1 MTLSTLPIPNAR
13 FAHSLP
19 DPDQVCLPGVR
30 QGGAQALLSQQ
41 TLEDVVALALAV
53 TGAAAAQLHLQQ
65 DDAPPDTPPAL
76 ILIATELLLDA
87 DSQPSGYLSIFD
99 HAPRKLSASQQADLA
114 ALARQVS
121 QQITSRRAVLRL
133 EASLQRLEIISSTD
147 ALTGLQNRR
156 SFEQRIRQEF
166 ARARR
171 YELALS
177 FLMLDVD
184 FFKHFNDVH
193 GHQAGDRMLYRVA
206 QTLRQKLRGQDTLAR
221 FGGEEFVVVL
231 PNTGR
236 NGALVLAERYRLAI
250 ESLGVAEVTVSIGVA
265 TLEATMQGPD
275 DLVNAADRALYLAK
289 GSGRNKV
296 VEAPLN

>member
-1 MTLSTLPIPNAR
+1 MMPSTLSIPNAR
-13 FAHSLP
+13 FTHSSPEADDAGKAGLRHS
-19 DPDQVCLPGVR
+19 D
-30 QGGAQALLSQQ
+30 AKALLSQQ
-41 TLEDVVALALAV
+41 GLTDVIALALAV
-53 TGAAAAQLHLQQ
+53 TGAATAQLLLQQ
-65 DDAPPDTPPAL
+65 DDVLPEMPPAL
-76 ILIATELLLDA
+76 FLIATELLLDA
-87 DSQPSGYLSIFD
+87 DGQPTGHLVIFD
-99 HAPRKLSASQQADLA
+99 HVERQLSASQQANFA

-121 QQITSRRAVLRL
+121 QQITSRHAVLLL

-171 YELALS
+171 YDLALS

-184 FFKHFNDVH
+184 FFKHFNDLH

-206 QTLRQKLRGQDTLAR
+206 QTLRQNLRGQDTLAR

-275 DLVNAADRALYLAK
+275 ELVNAADRALYRAK

>member
-1 MTLSTLPIPNAR
+1 MTLSALPIPPPR
-13 FAHSLP
+13 FAQSLSEMDHARTP
-19 DPDQVCLPGVR
+19 SLV
-30 QGGAQALLSQQ
+30 QGAALSLLSQPCMS
-41 TLEDVVALALAV
+41 DVIALALAV

-65 DDAPPDTPPAL
+65 DDAPPETPPAL

-87 DSQPSGYLSIFD
+87 DGQPTGHLTIFD
-99 HAPRKLSASQQADLA
+99 HAPRQLSASQQENLA
-114 ALARQVS
+114 ALVRQVC
-121 QQITSRRAVLRL
+121 QQITSQRAVLRL
-133 EASLQRLEIISSTD
+133 EASLQRLEVISSTD

-156 SFEQRIRQEF
+156 SFEQHIGQEF

-171 YELALS
+171 YALALS

-184 FFKHFNDVH
+184 FFKHFNDLH
-193 GHQAGDRMLYRVA
+193 GHQAGDRMLYQIA

-236 NGALVLAERYRLAI
+236 DGAMVLAERYRLAI

-265 TLEATMQGPD
+265 TRDITMQGPD
-275 DLVNAADRALYLAK
+275 DLINAADRALYLAK

-296 VEAPLN
+296 IEAPLN